1 MNLIQE
7 KNYVWI
13 LVIVCFFIFFMN
25 LDVLYPNIM
34 EARNFITAREMVTD
48 DNWLLTTMNGEPRYE
63 KPPLPT
69 WLAAIAGMLFSFDNL
84 TALRIPSAIITLIL
98 VLFSYRLGVYFLKD
112 KKQAFISSL
121 ILASSFYV
129 VFAGRN
135 GTWDIFAHSFMM
147 IGIYYIFQFFSSD
160 EKIWRNALLAGTFIG
175 ISFMSKGPVSHFA
188 LFLPFVIAYSIV
200 YKYSNFKK
208 KWLPLMGLLIVATV
222 ISIWWPY
229 YISVMDGETAKAIA
243 EKETTAWKDRN
254 VRPFYYYWSF
264 FVQSGVWTV
273 VAFVGLLYPYLKS
286 RVENLKAYKFSLFW
300 TLASVVLLSL
310 IPEKKSRYL
319 LPVLIPLAFT
329 TSFFISYIFKAFKE
343 RMNNYERIPV
353 YLNFGLIGLVGVAF
367 PIVGYI
373 FLKNN
378 LDGFY
383 VRFIVT
389 SLVLV
394 AIGYFILKYLYQRN
408 IQRVFYLIVFF
419 LMTAVTFGFPLAN
432 AFLGNPKYNSLR
444 DISRK
449 AETEQ
454 IPVYMFNIQS
464 PELVWDYGGKVPLL
478 HSHDLTIPKE
488 KTFKTLVMIGAKK
501 SLEEA
506 FPNAKITYLE
516 TFDLNPIDSTKSG
529 YKDRLRTDMY
539 LVSRY

>member
-98 VLFSYRLGVYFLKD
+98 VLFSYRLGIYFLKD

-208 KWLPLMGLLIVATV
+208 KWLPLIGLLIVATV

-264 FVQSGVWTV
+264 FVQSGAWTV
-273 VAFVGLLYPYLKS
+273 VAFVSLLYPYLKS

-300 TLASVVLLSL
+300 TLAAVVLLSL

-329 TSFFISYIFKAFKE
+329 TSFFISYLFKAFKE
-343 RMNNYERIPV
+343 RMNSYERIPV

-373 FLKNN
+373 FLKDN

-501 SLEEA
+501 SLEKA